1 MMTVIAKLKVKPGRE
16 ASFEQA
22 AQKMIAHV
30 KAHEP
35 GTVTYLLNRATADP
49 TEFVFYEIYRSK
61 AAHDF
66 HLQQD
71 FTKKFLVTLK
81 SAQVGDRVRTNLLEV
96 AEEVPTLS
104 N

>member
-49 TEFVFYEIYRSK
+49 TEFVFYEIYADPAAF
-61 AAHDF
+61 AAHGSSEPM
-66 HLQQD
+66 QQ
-71 FTKKFLVTLK
+71 FFG
-81 SAQVGDRVRTNLLEV
+81 AVGALLDGQ
-96 AEEVPTLS
+96 AEIKMYEEIGGKR
-104 N
+104 